1 MNQTEQR
8 KIIIRELKNAKSHTT
23 AEELFNN
30 VKKFLPQISL
40 GTIYRNLEI
49 LCSNG
54 SVRKLSFEHR
64 KAQFEWKNPTENFI
78 HSYCPECGK
87 IAHVSFS
94 DSEKLQNLILEIYN
108 ETEADEI
115 KLDLIKVC
123 NCCKEAKA
131 EQLIKA
137 IEAENERKSKILT
150 WNKDK

>member
-8 KIIIRELKNAKSHTT
+8 KIIIRELKKIKTHTT

-54 SVRKLSFEHR
+54 SVKKFSFEHR
-64 KAQFEWKNPTENFI
+64 KSRFEWKNPTENFI
-78 HSYCPECGK
+78 HSYCPDCGK
-87 IAHVSFS
+87 ISHVSFS
-94 DSEKLQNLILEIYN
+94 DSENLQKLLDKIYN
-108 ETEADEI
+108 ETEADEV
-115 KLDLIKVC
+115 KLELIKVC
-123 NCCKEAKA
+123 NSCQIAKA
-131 EQLIKA
+131 EQLFKE

-150 WNKDK
+150 WNKD